1 MALLT
6 PLGRLNEID
15 IDCSNTQMRLLSM
28 DKHRLL
34 EGLVVE
40 ALVEGILSRLEAH
53 GAMIL
58 PLSLVRA
65 GRRGRQ
71 IAWWL
76 WAHRP
81 DAEVDQLFEALS
93 SCHPRTVVR
102 CRYDRA
108 RRDFLIDGYGGH
120 DGVALQTFLGQ
131 LCQKRELEFRRPDQ
145 EVCERLRTTRAFWRM
160 TECRVGIDMFH
171 DIVLQRL
178 YKNCA
183 LAPFFDWLWDIDTL
197 LRLPGG
203 QRVQLEIKHKYP
215 YQGRN
220 GLCFGINKG
229 QVATMR
235 ALAES
240 GIDTFHVILVKPWWD
255 RETGPGYLTQDHAH
269 QDRVLLIGHYL
280 DRDGLKRLS
289 READGASGRSESL
302 YGRRAQ
308 AHKAIAAARFVV
320 LGTLADSAETLAR
333 NLLAGALRQPL
344 PRLTDECLRKHR
356 RGPGD

>member
-15 IDCSNTQMRLLSM
+15 IDCPNTQMRLLSM

-40 ALVEGILSRLEAH
+40 ALVEGILARLEAH

-76 WAHRP
+76 WAHQP
-81 DAEVDQLFEALS
+81 AGEIDAVFDALS
-93 SCHPRTVVR
+93 GRHPRAVVR

-108 RRDFLIDGYGGH
+108 LQDFLIDGYGGYN
-120 DGVALQTFLGQ
+120 GVALQAFLGQ
-131 LCQKRELEFRRPDQ
+131 LCQKRELEFRRPDPD
-145 EVCERLRTTRAFWRM
+145 VCERLRTTRAFWRM

-171 DIVLQRL
+171 DIVLHRL

-183 LAPFFDWLWDIDTL
+183 LAPFLDWLWDIDTIL
-197 LRLPGG
+197 QLPNG
-203 QRVQLEIKHKYP
+203 QRIQLEIKHKYP
-215 YQGRN
+215 YQGRG
-220 GLCFGINKG
+220 GLCFGLNKG
-229 QVATMR
+229 QVMTML
-235 ALAES
+235 ALADC
-240 GIDTFHVILVKPWWD
+240 GIDTFHVILVKSWWD

-356 RGPGD
+356 RGPGG

>member
-76 WAHRP
+76 WAHQP
-81 DAEVDQLFEALS
+81 AEEIDAVFDALS
-93 SCHPRTVVR
+93 ARHPRAVVR
-102 CRYDRA
+102 CRYDQT
-108 RRDFLIDGYGGH
+108 RRDFLIERYPDLE
-120 DGVALQTFLGQ
+120 DTSLQAFLTR
-131 LCQKRELEFRRPDQ
+131 LCRKRSLEFRHPDPD
-145 EVCERLRTTRAFWRM
+145 VCETLRTTRAFWRM

-171 DIVLQRL
+171 DIVLHRL

-183 LAPFFDWLWDIDTL
+183 LAPFLDWLWDIDTIL
-197 LRLPGG
+197 QLPSG
-203 QRVQLEIKHKYP
+203 QQIQLEIKHKYP
-215 YQGRN
+215 YQGRG

-229 QVATMR
+229 QVMTMQ

-240 GIDTFHVILVKPWWD
+240 GIDTFHVILVKPWWN